1 MDGIGEVLEKVV
13 RAFVSI
19 GGIFVGIVQGF
30 IKSSYSYFKGMKYI
44 AYNNYSVRAKEEF
57 NEPAEE
63 KYFFYKQYEDL
74 KNAYHSAAAV
84 NKGNILLYKK
94 AEQENHCSLGRAK
107 GALVSIYVFGN
118 IFNIIYFFIHFII
131 ITIIS
136 IPIYA
141 FYFIIKTIESVKSKK
156 ENTGTIC
163 THCYSKFNVPYY
175 LCPNCGRVHK
185 SLVPGPYGIFKRK
198 CSCGEIIASTN
209 ISGRHGL
216 SAVCPVCLKKIE
228 VKEIPSVCVALI
240 GGETS
245 GKTTFIYSTIH
256 GLLNSKKWNVQF
268 LNSMKKEVFN
278 NINEWNCNLEALK
291 EHRSLYNVFINS
303 KENFSQKLLYIYDAK
318 GENFNSINGIMSQRY
333 YKYVNGLIF
342 IVDPLC
348 IDEVIEGGFVK
359 NEFKEISSKNIN
371 INDLL
376 DRFIISMKKLCDIE
390 ADEKINVPIA
400 VVINKM
406 DLIDYNG
413 TAVDFLKLV
422 REEKFIRKVQYN
434 FSSSEFFFTKNL
446 NSISNDIKVAEPV
459 EWILNKV

>member
-1 MDGIGEVLEKVV
+1 MNGISEVLEKIVK
-13 RAFVSI
+13 AFASI
-19 GGIFVGIVQGF
+19 CGIFVGIVQGF

-44 AYNNYSVRAKEEF
+44 ANNNYSVRAKEMF
-57 NEPAEE
+57 DEPAEE
-63 KYFFYKQYEDL
+63 KYFFYEQYEDL
-74 KNAYHSAAAV
+74 KNSYYSAAAV

-141 FYFIIKTIESVKSKK
+141 FYFIIKTIESIKLKKKSL
-156 ENTGTIC
+156 GTIC
-163 THCYSKFNVPYY
+163 TYCYSKFDIPYY
-175 LCPNCGRVHK
+175 LCPNCGRIHK
-185 SLVPGPYGIFKRK
+185 NLVSGPYGILKRK
-198 CSCGEIIASTN
+198 CSCGEIIASAN
-209 ISGRHGL
+209 ISGRHRL
-216 SAVCPVCLKKIE
+216 SAVCPVCLKKSE
-228 VKEIPSVCVALI
+228 VKEIPSACIAFI
-240 GGETS
+240 GEEAS
-245 GKTTFIYSTIH
+245 GKTTFIYSIIH
-256 GLLNSKKWNVQF
+256 YLLNSKKWNVEF
-268 LNSMKKEVFN
+268 LDSMKKEGFN
-278 NINEWNCNLEALK
+278 NVNEWSCNLENLK
-291 EHRSLYNVFINS
+291 EHRILYNIFISS
-303 KENFSQKLLYIYDAK
+303 KENFIKKLLYIYDTK
-318 GENFNSINGIMSQRY
+318 GENFNSISRIITQKY
-333 YKYVNGLIF
+333 YKYVNALVF

-348 IDEVIEGGFVK
+348 IDEVIEGEFVK
-359 NEFKEISSKNIN
+359 NEFKELSSKN

-376 DRFIISMKKLCDIE
+376 DRFIISMKKLCEIE

-406 DLIDYNG
+406 DLMDYNG
-413 TAVDFLKLV
+413 TPIDFLKLV

-434 FSSSEFFFTKNL
+434 FSNSEFFFTENL